1 MSEPIDEAVN
11 ANSVTGTP
19 AAVRVTG
26 VRKSFGSVAAVAGV
40 DLAISEGEFFTM
52 LGPSGSGKT
61 TLLRIISGLEQPD
74 EGSVELGGRDVTRQP
89 PYARNVNT
97 VFQDYALFPHMTVAQ
112 NVEYG
117 LRVKRVPREDRH
129 QRAERALQMVRL
141 TDHGQRKPDELSG
154 GQRQR
159 VALARAIVNEP
170 GVLLLDEPLGAL
182 DLKLRQQMQFELKRI
197 QREVG
202 ITFVYVT
209 HDQEEALTMSD
220 RVAVFNNGRIEQV
233 GTPLEVY
240 ERPTTEF
247 VAGFVGVS
255 NLVELDGL
263 PVMIRPEKIWFVTD
277 GEPDPEGTQVEA
289 GAIEETAY
297 IGMVTRYLVA
307 LDNGDHMS
315 VVRQNLHADR
325 DGGESDAIGRRVRI
339 AFRNDQAYPIESAP
353 ESGDGPDDKRGQK

>member
-1 MSEPIDEAVN
+1 
-11 ANSVTGTP
+11 
-19 AAVRVTG
+19 
-26 VRKSFGSVAAVAGV
+26 
-40 DLAISEGEFFTM
+40 
-52 LGPSGSGKT
+52 
-61 TLLRIISGLEQPD
+61 
-74 EGSVELGGRDVTRQP
+74 
-89 PYARNVNT
+89 
-97 VFQDYALFPHMTVAQ
+97 
-112 NVEYG
+112 
-117 LRVKRVPREDRH
+117 
-129 QRAERALQMVRL
+129 
-141 TDHGQRKPDELSG
+141 
-154 GQRQR
+154 
-159 VALARAIVNEP
+159 
-170 GVLLLDEPLGAL
+170 
-182 DLKLRQQMQFELKRI
+182 
-197 QREVG
+197 
-202 ITFVYVT
+202 
-209 HDQEEALTMSD
+209 MSD